1 LVTAAEENAH
11 LPADSISLYIRRV
24 TGAHN
29 RKNPHNKKKNVDL
42 WTSFVTD
49 YYEWIESAV
58 KAGDKGKE
66 EADESTVD
74 NRGAG
79 PVPKAS
85 SETKSSSNETRCCEV
100 KVASILR
107 QDLPSDMRDHILYT
121 LNRLLPE
128 ATDYTTEYGIR
139 LLSLFLI
146 LKNHAF
152 DIKEE
157 SISLKP
163 AQGFSVTDILPP
175 GYNVEADTSTVPP
188 PLSRK
193 CLQSDYFN
201 GYYKKMFDA
210 SHLQVIHAIYFG
222 PVGSRT
228 KDPIHTS
235 FTATI
240 PRDPNNLP
248 KLDSYVM
255 KIALQTYTTNYQ
267 NMWSKASR
275 FRKLLN
281 HLILVLLKIHLAPIR
296 EKKYKDYV
304 KSKID
309 ERQKKQESKEASV
322 PDTAPVQA
330 FSLINKSKNRRRN
343 IFVRQKKEIQKLQG
357 RLNTSNVQVDEY
369 GDPMDVDE
377 EASGDYYAVLEKIT
391 DGYERLDKYEKMLK
405 REVIL
410 GVLYNKHVLIRFK

>member
-1 LVTAAEENAH
+1 LV
-11 LPADSISLYIRRV
+11 L
-24 TGAHN
+24 
-29 RKNPHNKKKNVDL
+29 
-42 WTSFVTD
+42 
-49 YYEWIESAV
+49 
-58 KAGDKGKE
+58 
-66 EADESTVD
+66 
-74 NRGAG
+74 
-79 PVPKAS
+79 
-85 SETKSSSNETRCCEV
+85 KS
-100 KVASILR
+100 
-107 QDLPSDMRDHILYT
+107 
-121 LNRLLPE
+121 
-128 ATDYTTEYGIR
+128 
-139 LLSLFLI
+139 
-146 LKNHAF
+146 HAF
-152 DIKEE
+152 DIEDE

-175 GYNVEADTSTVPP
+175 DYNVEADTSTVPP
-188 PLSRK
+188 PLSRE

-201 GYYKKMFDA
+201 EHYKKMFDVN
-210 SHLQVIHAIYFG
+210 HLQVIHAIYFG
-222 PVGSRT
+222 TVVSRT

-322 PDTAPVQA
+322 PDTAPVQV

-357 RLNTSNVQVDEY
+357 RLNTSNVQVDDY
-369 GDPMDVDE
+369 GDAMDVDE
-377 EASGDYYAVLEKIT
+377 EESGEYDAVLKKIT
-391 DGYERLDKYEKMLK
+391 DGYERLDKYEKTLK

-410 GVLYNKHVLIRFK
+410 GVLYNNMC